1 MLLPPS
7 LSTRCLIRPETKHV
21 PRAQPSMETSVLGQ
35 TVSGHFEAR
44 PGNISVAGRAG
55 WAAGLWG
62 GRKERKPIPVDDW
75 SAPAGPQQPPWAATG
90 CSSHDRKPQTT
101 SCKFLYNVYCKS
113 YFSESPLQSSSVL
126 HIQHLLQNTAK
137 NNWFTSRRQ
146 MAIKYFSIFLYS
158 INIKLRGLSSIYILC
173 YIKSIE
179 NTAVK
184 KLMYW
189 NTPSEEKLKV
199 AAETMPELLLRHQ
212 WTSIA
217 QKLNRQAK
225 LNLLWGPFYS

>member
-1 MLLPPS
+1 
-7 LSTRCLIRPETKHV
+7 
-21 PRAQPSMETSVLGQ
+21 
-35 TVSGHFEAR
+35 
-44 PGNISVAGRAG
+44 
-55 WAAGLWG
+55 
-62 GRKERKPIPVDDW
+62 
-75 SAPAGPQQPPWAATG
+75 
-90 CSSHDRKPQTT
+90 
-101 SCKFLYNVYCKS
+101 
-113 YFSESPLQSSSVL
+113 
-126 HIQHLLQNTAK
+126 
-137 NNWFTSRRQ
+137 